1 MLQRIAEKIIMPRH
15 KMPLEPVIA
24 QKQEADSIRRLENI
38 LSLQGSQAKLVGA
51 NGEAITIPE
60 SVYQVLRQVVHAMAL
75 GQAISIAPQEHEM
88 TTQQAADILNVSRP
102 YLVKLLEQEEIPYIK
117 VGSHRR
123 VRYQDLM
130 TYKQQRDTKR
140 SHLLDELI
148 QESQDMGFYE

>member
-1 MLQRIAEKIIMPRH
+1 MPRH
-15 KMPLEPVIA
+15 KMPLESVMA
-24 QKQEADSIRRLENI
+24 QNQEADSIRQLEHI

-60 SVYQVLRQVVHAMAL
+60 SVYQVLRQVVHAMAS
-75 GQAISIAPQEHEM
+75 GQAISIAPQEREM

-102 YLVKLLEQEEIPYIK
+102 YLIKLLEQEEIPYIK

>member
-1 MLQRIAEKIIMPRH
+1 MPRH
-15 KMPLEPVIA
+15 KMPLEQVIA
-24 QKQEADSIRRLENI
+24 QKQEADSVRQLEQI
-38 LSLQGSQAKLVGA
+38 LSIQGSPAKLVGA
-51 NGEAITIPE
+51 NGEATTIPE

-102 YLVKLLEQEEIPYIK
+102 HLVKLLEQEEIPYIK

-130 TYKQQRDTKR
+130 IYKQRRDTKR
-140 SHLLDELI
+140 SHFLDELI

>member
-1 MLQRIAEKIIMPRH
+1 MLIH
-15 KMPLEPVIA
+15 KMPLESIMA
-24 QKQEADSIRRLENI
+24 QKQEADSIRQLEHI

-75 GQAISIAPQEHEM
+75 GQAISIAPQEQEM

-102 YLVKLLEQEEIPYIK
+102 YLIKLLEQGEIPCIK
-117 VGSHRR
+117 VGTHRR
-123 VRYQDLM
+123 IRYQDLIS
-130 TYKQQRDTKR
+130 YKQQRDTKR
-140 SHLLDELI
+140 SNLLDDLI

>member
-1 MLQRIAEKIIMPRH
+1 
-15 KMPLEPVIA
+15 MPLESVMA
-24 QKQEADSIRRLENI
+24 QKQEADSIRQLEHI

-75 GQAISIAPQEHEM
+75 GQAISIAPQEQEM
-88 TTQQAADILNVSRP
+88 TTQQAANILNVSRP
-102 YLVKLLEQEEIPYIK
+102 YLIKLLEQEEIPYIK

-123 VRYQDLM
+123 VRYQDLI

-140 SHLLDELI
+140 SNLLDELI

>member
-1 MLQRIAEKIIMPRH
+1 
-15 KMPLEPVIA
+15 MPLESVIA
-24 QKQEADSIRRLENI
+24 QKQEADSIRKLEHI
-38 LSLQGSQAKLVGA
+38 LSLQGSSAKLVGA

-88 TTQQAADILNVSRP
+88 TTQQAAEILNVSRP
-102 YLVKLLEQEEIPYIK
+102 YLIKLLEQEAIPYIK

-123 VRYQDLM
+123 VRYEDLII
-130 TYKQQRDTKR
+130 YKQQRDAKR
-140 SHLLDELI
+140 SNCLDELI